1 MSCPNSNKVFDNF
14 LFKSGLIDAN
24 LSPTEKAFQRRRVYY
39 TICVVLRLLI
49 AGLLLQFKDK
59 PWLPY
64 VTAIV
69 SLIATLNLAFVRKQ
83 DGQWWSNNFSL
94 VMNLS
99 LFIASLLIIF
109 KTGLPTWTLAFIFL
123 FTILGGVF
131 QSLLIPSC

>member
-59 PWLPY
+59 QWLPY
-64 VTAIV
+64 VTAIIPY
-69 SLIATLNLAFVRKQ
+69 SNLK
-83 DGQWWSNNFSL
+83 FS
-94 VMNLS
+94 
-99 LFIASLLIIF
+99 F
-109 KTGLPTWTLAFIFL
+109 
-123 FTILGGVF
+123 
-131 QSLLIPSC
+131 C